1 MKRFDVENYICK
13 GSLKAVKAINIIE
26 GYSKSHLKSFYGDVT
41 SVHIKGTANEFDE
54 LVMDHTTGSSISGV
68 QRKMFMHLEKGVLM
82 PSYNGEYIVKPTPN
96 AFPSLSENEHAL
108 MKLCEA
114 VGLKTAQCS
123 VARFED
129 GEFAYITKRFDL
141 IAQSKERFFIEDGAS
156 ICNVAPRHKDS
167 DSLSYEQ
174 TLKQMVNSC
183 AGAQAAALIA
193 LRMLIFGYVV
203 GNNDMHLKNFSLYRK
218 PTNKTVT
225 FDGFTPVYDMLS
237 VAPYKDYFNVELSLN
252 LLESEAEDARY
263 SKSYDTYG
271 YYTFEDFYLLAQA
284 LGITAKAAATLI
296 ANFVTV
302 IEKKAEPIIL
312 NSNLPGDLKQCLLA
326 RITSKCTV
334 MRLPIVI

>member
-1 MKRFDVENYICK
+1 MENYICK
-13 GSLKAVKAINIIE
+13 GSLKSVKASNIVE
-26 GYSKSHLKSFYGDVT
+26 GYSKSHLKSFYGAVT
-41 SVHIKGTANEFDE
+41 PVCIKGTANEFDE

-96 AFPSLSENEHAL
+96 AFRSLSENEHAI

-123 VARFED
+123 VVRFED

-141 IAQSKERFFIEDGAS
+141 IAKSKERFFIEDGAS
-156 ICNVAPRHKDS
+156 ICNVAPRHKNS
-167 DSLSYEQ
+167 DSLSYER
-174 TLKQMVNSC
+174 TLKQMIDSC
-183 AGAQAAALIA
+183 AGAQAAALTA
-193 LRMLIFGYVV
+193 LRMLIFSYVV

-218 PTNKTVT
+218 PLNKTVT

-237 VAPYKDYFNVELSLN
+237 VAPYKEYFNVELSLN
-252 LLESEAEDARY
+252 LLESEAEHAHF

-284 LGITAKAAATLI
+284 LGIAAKAATTLI
-296 ANFVTV
+296 ASFVAA
-302 IEKKAEPIIL
+302 IDKKAGPILL
-312 NSNLPGDLKQCLLA
+312 NSNLPDDLKQCLLA
-326 RITSKCTV
+326 RITSKCAV
-334 MRLPIVI
+334 MGLKMIT